1 MPPPP
6 VVLSSMPPPPVVVP
20 AAPEPLLII
29 PQEEYSK
36 LQTEQEQKQFIGNY
50 LYQFVSR
57 KENEQ
62 IAGKVTG
69 MILDGQ
75 TIQYILYLCSDKK
88 AFYTLVDE
96 AVKLINQ
103 AS

>member
-6 VVLSSMPPPPVVVP
+6 VAT
-20 AAPEPLLII
+20 AATPEPLLVI

-36 LQTEQEQKQFIGNY
+36 LATEQEQKQFIGNY

-57 KENEQ
+57 KENEEV
-62 IAGKVTG
+62 AGKVTG

-75 TIQYILYLCSDKK
+75 TIQYILYLCGDKK
-88 AFYTLVDE
+88 AFYTLVEE

-103 AS
+103 AN